1 MDETVLTQN
10 QQDVFARACKR
21 RGLHPEGF
29 DVRAIGNGDQPSHT
43 LIVVGKREYRYPY
56 VLTDDTWAETFF
68 RELNEF
74 GDHGDG
80 VKVATSVD
88 ERNSARP

>member
-1 MDETVLTQN
+1 MDETQLTQH
-10 QQDVFARACKR
+10 QRDIFAKACRR

-29 DVRAIGNGDQPSHT
+29 DVRAIGVGDRLSET
-43 LIVVGKREYRYPY
+43 LVKVGKREYRYPY
-56 VLTDDTWAETFF
+56 VLGDEKWAETFF

-80 VKVATSVD
+80 VKVVTSVQ
-88 ERNSARP
+88 ERNASTH